1 MKRFLSLLLSLFMLT
16 SCAAHTPKR
25 KIEEKDVKRMVYEA
39 VEEERLIL
47 LDQEEIGFVLD
58 IEPEDYSSA
67 WVWQDRT
74 AATIDEIGIFI
85 AKTGMENALYQQ
97 IEGYLTAC
105 KNDKKEWLESYNPIE
120 AAKLANGTLFRY
132 GNCMGYA
139 FLNPD
144 ELAELLEEM
153 NDFYSAEE

>member
-1 MKRFLSLLLSLFMLT
+1 MKRFLPLLLSLFMLT

-25 KIEEKDVKRMVYEA
+25 KIEEKDVKRMIYEA

-105 KNDKKEWLESYNPIE
+105 KNDKKEWVLRIPARHDGVYVQLHRSNE
-120 AAKLANGTLFRY
+120 LFR
-132 GNCMGYA
+132 
-139 FLNPD
+139 LS
-144 ELAELLEEM
+144 ELDGRGRTFH
-153 NDFYSAEE
+153 N